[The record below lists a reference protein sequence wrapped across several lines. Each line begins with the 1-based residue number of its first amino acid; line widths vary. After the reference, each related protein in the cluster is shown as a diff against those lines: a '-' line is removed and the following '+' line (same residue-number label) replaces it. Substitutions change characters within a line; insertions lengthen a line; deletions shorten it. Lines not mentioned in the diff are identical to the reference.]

1 MGAQQTTRI
10 RQRGATLV
18 VGMTLLLVMTL
29 MALSAVQSTALQEQ
43 MAGNMKDRNLA
54 FESAETAVRAAEHW
68 LAAQTRVPS
77 AAAYSAWHAKT
88 TDLVFDSRGDKDSVK
103 QDLQTLQGLT
113 TWETRSRP
121 FTDYLQALQ
130 GTHYNS
136 ASAQLPF
143 LARQPRVTVEL
154 LAFKKDT
161 VDVGFGATEE
171 TGQETYRQLVHSSG
185 GSGNAEMML
194 ETRYAIRF
202 N

>member
-1 MGAQQTTRI
+1 MYVELSPRC
-10 RQRGATLV
+10 RQRGATLI
-18 VGMTLLLVMTL
+18 VGMSLLLVMTL

-54 FESAETAVRAAEHW
+54 FESAETAARAAEHW
-68 LAAQTRVPS
+68 LAAQTREPS

-88 TDLVFDSRGDKDSVK
+88 TDLVFDSRTDKDSVK

-130 GTHYNS
+130 GAIYQP

-143 LARQPRVTVEL
+143 MMRQPRVTVEL

-171 TGQETYRQLVHSSG
+171 TGQETYRQLVHSTG

-194 ETRYAIRF
+194 ETQYAIRF